1 MKTAVAVFALG
12 GALLLQT
19 TLSGLFVG
27 STVTVNLVLTA
38 VVYLA
43 LAYGPVTG
51 MLSGTLGGLV
61 QDSLA
66 GGIVGLGGLTKTLIG
81 FVVGVLSTQFNL
93 SSTAPRLVMFVAAT
107 FGHQY
112 LLAGMQRITGGPLM
126 SLQPSRLFMQ
136 ALINGSIGCI
146 AFLIVEHG
154 PEALQRHRTRRAS
167 FAKKRF

>member
-12 GALLLQT
+12 GALLVQT
-19 TLSGLFVG
+19 TLSGLFIG
-27 STVTVNLVLTA
+27 STVTVNLVLVA

-107 FGHQY
+107 FGHQD

-136 ALINGSIGCI
+136 ALINGVIGVV
-146 AFLIVEHG
+146 AFFVVERGPGLIQG
-154 PEALQRHRTRRAS
+154 RRMRRAS

>member
-1 MKTAVAVFALG
+1 VKTAVAVFALG
-12 GALLLQT
+12 GALLVQT
-19 TLSGLFVG
+19 TLSGLFIG
-27 STVTVNLVLTA
+27 STVTVNLVLVA

-107 FGHQY
+107 FAHQY
-112 LLAGMQRITGGPLM
+112 LLAGLQRITGGPLM
-126 SLQPSRLFMQ
+126 SLQFSKLLVE
-136 ALINGSIGCI
+136 ALINGLIGSV
-146 AFLIVEHG
+146 AFFVVEKG
-154 PEALQRHRTRRAS
+154 PELIQGRRMRRTS

>member
-1 MKTAVAVFALG
+1 VKTAVAIFALG
-12 GALLLQT
+12 GALLVQT

-27 STVTVNLVLTA
+27 STVTVNLVLAA

-51 MLSGTLGGLV
+51 LLSGTLGGLV

-66 GGIVGLGGLTKTLIG
+66 GGIIGLGGLTKTIIG
-81 FVVGVLSTQFNL
+81 FVVGVLSAQFNL
-93 SSTAPRLVMFVAAT
+93 STTVPRLVMFVVAT
-107 FGHQY
+107 FVHQY
-112 LLAGMQRITGGPLM
+112 LLAGLQRITGGPLM
-126 SLQPSRLFMQ
+126 SLQFSKLLVQ

-154 PEALQRHRTRRAS
+154 PEALQRHRTRRTS
-167 FAKKRF
+167 FAKKRY

>member
-12 GALLLQT
+12 GALLVQT
-19 TLSGLFVG
+19 TLSGLFIG
-27 STVTVNLVLTA
+27 STVTVNLVLVA

-107 FGHQY
+107 FAHQY
-112 LLAGMQRITGGPLM
+112 LLAGLQRITGGPLM
-126 SLQPSRLFMQ
+126 SLQFSKLLVE
-136 ALINGSIGCI
+136 ALINGLIGSV
-146 AFLIVEHG
+146 AFFVVEKG
-154 PEALQRHRTRRAS
+154 PELIQGRRMRRTS